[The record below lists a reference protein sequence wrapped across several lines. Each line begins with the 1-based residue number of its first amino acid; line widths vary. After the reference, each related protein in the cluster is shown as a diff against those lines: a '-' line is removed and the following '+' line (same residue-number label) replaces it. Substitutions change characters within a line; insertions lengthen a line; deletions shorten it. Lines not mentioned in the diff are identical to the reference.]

1 MRTHDFGLRYVSARR
16 WCWRAND
23 GSWRDVQRWSAELY
37 LAIECGLKDKQ
48 SQENAM
54 KEAVENFQVDIAGDY
69 RFDKKI
75 YDRVNRFGHGLPIDT
90 NGVLR
95 AGEYKLPTGER
106 MLLLRNVQRGLMA

>member
-1 MRTHDFGLRYVSARR
+1 MMIHDLGLRYVSPRR

-23 GSWRDVQRWSAELY
+23 GSWRDVQKWSAELY

-48 SQENAM
+48 SKKTAM
-54 KEAVENFQVDIAGDY
+54 KEATENFQVDIVGDY

-75 YDRVNRFGHGLPIDT
+75 YDRINRFGHSLPIDR